1 MGICNLR
8 NFPLEPYSNFL
19 DSVLLA
25 FCLLNRYN
33 FQDRLMLFFWRDKMQ
48 KLIHGQDQD
57 DLIHPKFFKK
67 TISINGNLISLS
79 GREFQ
84 CLELLAHGKRVKE
97 VARCLEI
104 SSRTVESYVEIIRKK
119 SELFFRGSITDL
131 YWNYFREPPT
141 YLFYSVRYKDNQ
153 SNIKMH

>member
-1 MGICNLR
+1 
-8 NFPLEPYSNFL
+8 
-19 DSVLLA
+19 
-25 FCLLNRYN
+25 
-33 FQDRLMLFFWRDKMQ
+33 MQ

-153 SNIKMH
+153 SNIKIH